1 MMASC
6 TCLVELVE
14 TLEETVQGN
23 PVQPEQLETLC
34 SQLLL
39 FSSNTDTSLPV
50 RWGLVRASW
59 RGVLET
65 GTPHLLLFTLAFLP
79 ITSSPK
85 ASYRHHSLFSLSI
98 P

>member
-1 MMASC
+1 MLMLTSRG
-6 TCLVELVE
+6 TRLVELVE

-50 RWGLVRASW
+50 RWWRAHGILAL
-59 RGVLET
+59 RAGDRRL
-65 GTPHLLLFTLAFLP
+65 PPFNRLF
-79 ITSSPK
+79 ISV
-85 ASYRHHSLFSLSI
+85 
-98 P
+98 